1 MMILDQR
8 GVVRQFQN
16 LGDRDLPYRMKRH
29 QEIHSVGKYSE
40 FKRSYFSMLFDSS
53 PATMIQLQ
61 NSLKKNENVIRHT
74 VVKMGDS
81 LSSIS
86 EYKDPR
92 EI

>member
-1 MMILDQR
+1 
-8 GVVRQFQN
+8 
-16 LGDRDLPYRMKRH
+16 
-29 QEIHSVGKYSE
+29 
-40 FKRSYFSMLFDSS
+40 MLFDSS